1 VLLILGFVA
10 NGLEG
15 EVALV
20 VVVRR
25 LMFSFLVCGG
35 CLAMAERGKL
45 VMRNWLSQRGGSRW

>member
-1 VLLILGFVA
+1 VLLILGFLV

-20 VVVRR
+20 VVVRS

-35 CLAMAERGKL
+35 CSAMAEKGKL
-45 VMRNWLSQRGGSRW
+45 AMRNGLSQKEGSRW